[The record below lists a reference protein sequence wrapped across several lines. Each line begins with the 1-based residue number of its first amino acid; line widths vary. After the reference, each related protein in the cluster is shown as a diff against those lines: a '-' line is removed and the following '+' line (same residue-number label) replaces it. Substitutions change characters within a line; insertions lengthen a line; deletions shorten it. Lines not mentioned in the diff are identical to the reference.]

1 MGIPVAR
8 YTIEMP
14 EILLDSERVHNRLV
28 KEIVKEEA
36 FKHWR
41 GRIPQHFRQGT
52 QKKYNFAPRMSFVG
66 KLPYNAWKARKFRS
80 RTDLVKTGATKREME
95 NNAQIIVSG
104 AASGGKRA
112 IAARIVLKFPF
123 GGGSGRFKKESRQSQ
138 LIMQLASEI
147 SRVTMNEAKEI
158 SLSIG
163 DQYVRKLNS
172 PAYARKRRKVTV

>member
-8 YTIEMP
+8 YTIDMP
-14 EILLDSERVHNRLV
+14 EIMLESERVHNRLV

-52 QKKYNFAPRMSFVG
+52 QKKYNFAPRLSFVG
-66 KLPYNAWKARKFRS
+66 RLPYNAWKARKFRS

-95 NNAQIIVSG
+95 SNAQIVVSG
-104 AASGGKRA
+104 SASGGKKG
-112 IAARIVLKFPF
+112 ISARITLRFPF
-123 GGGSGRFKKESRQSQ
+123 GGGSGRFRKETRQSQ
-138 LIMQLASEI
+138 LIKQLASEI
-147 SRVTMNEAKEI
+147 SRVTMSEAKEI
-158 SLSIG
+158 SLGIG
-163 DQYVRKLNS
+163 DQYVKKLNS